1 MVGGITIM
9 MLEHPM
15 HFFLGANSP
24 AGFVSF
30 YDEMTNQAENG
41 RLFVVKGGPGT
52 GKSTLMHRT
61 AAALSQKEKNFE
73 YIHCSSDPDS
83 LDAVIFPKSGIM
95 MADATPPHVIEPR
108 YPGACET
115 VVNLCACWDEE
126 HLQSR
131 RPEILALCKQN
142 ALCHQQ
148 CVRFLSAA
156 QSLLADNRSTA
167 INCLDTR
174 KVAKTAVGIVAREC
188 RRRKRGSS
196 VEKKRLLSAITPKGN
211 LGFPETV
218 AAMCPRMYLI
228 KDPYGAA
235 SSLLLAAIRSQLME
249 YGLTIYT
256 CFCPLS
262 PHQKIDHILV
272 PELGLAFVTAGKAFP
287 VEQLPEPYRV
297 ISFTRFTDMEQLAAR
312 KQRLRFNRR
321 AAEELLDAAVRTLR
335 RAKSLHDLIEKEY
348 GAAMDYSQLEGV
360 QDVVLQQ
367 ASFWQDEKLRTK

>member
-1 MVGGITIM
+1 M
-9 MLEHPM
+9 MQEQPM

-30 YDEMTNQAENG
+30 YDEITAQAENG
-41 RLFVVKGGPGT
+41 HLFVVKGGPGT
-52 GKSTLMHRT
+52 GKSTLMRRT
-61 AAALSQKEKNFE
+61 AAALSQKEHNFE

-83 LDAVIFPKSGIM
+83 LDAVLFPESGVM
-95 MADATPPHVIEPR
+95 MADATPPHVIEPQH
-108 YPGACET
+108 PGACET

-126 HLQSR
+126 LLQSR
-131 RPEILALCKQN
+131 RAEILSLCRQN

-156 QSLLADNRSTA
+156 HALLSDNMSIA
-167 INCLDTR
+167 VNCLDTR
-174 KVAKTAVGIVAREC
+174 KAAKTAAGIVAREC
-188 RRRKRGSS
+188 RRRKRGES

-211 LGFPETV
+211 IGFPETI
-218 AAMCPRMYLI
+218 AALCPRVYLL

-262 PHQKIDHILV
+262 PRQKIDHILV

-287 VEQLPEPYRV
+287 LEKLPEPYRV
-297 ISFTRFTDMEQLAAR
+297 ISFTRFTDMEQLTLR

-321 AAEELLDAAVRTLR
+321 AAEELLEAASRSLR
-335 RAKSLHDLIEKEY
+335 RAKNLHDLIEKEY
-348 GAAMDYSQLEGV
+348 GAAID
-360 QDVVLQQ
+360 
-367 ASFWQDEKLRTK
+367 FEKLEQVTQETLERAESWQKEHLL